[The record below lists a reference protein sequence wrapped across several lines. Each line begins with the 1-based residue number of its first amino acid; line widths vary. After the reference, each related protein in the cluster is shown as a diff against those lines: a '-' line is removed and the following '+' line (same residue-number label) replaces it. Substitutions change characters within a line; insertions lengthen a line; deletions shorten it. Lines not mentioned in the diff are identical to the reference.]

1 MNRVCRYG
9 NIIISTFYVYNPLV
23 VYIHK
28 MKKFVVDGFNVD
40 VGQNARENDVLAL
53 GASGKDIWFHVENYP
68 GSHVILRNPTEDM
81 NKATIYE
88 VAKLAAV
95 HSKRT
100 GNVDVIYTES
110 IYVEKKRFAKSGEVE
125 VSVFSKIKVRV

>member
-1 MNRVCRYG
+1 
-9 NIIISTFYVYNPLV
+9 
-23 VYIHK
+23 
-28 MKKFVVDGFNVD
+28 MKKFVIDGFNVD
-40 VGQNARENDVLAL
+40 VGHNARENDVLAL